1 MTASGRL
8 RRFAEE
14 QPTAASPRGTLDPRC
29 CGDPHPRGRSSAG
42 HMLTLPVGV
51 DGGATVRTSS
61 ECGASIRIAN
71 PLVPTAERSRGP
83 AFAITEFATD
93 SPLEGDGFELLVPRH
108 ESRGFPKHPGHRGCL

>member
-1 MTASGRL
+1 
-8 RRFAEE
+8 
-14 QPTAASPRGTLDPRC
+14 
-29 CGDPHPRGRSSAG
+29 
-42 HMLTLPVGV
+42 MLTLPVGV

-93 SPLEGDGFELLVPRH
+93 SPLEGGVSCELVS
-108 ESRGFPKHPGHRGCL
+108 EVKFASRAPMGRFHGDCRRAAFLG